1 MDILKKIEI
10 GETTEALIR
19 LTFDKRI
26 ALESE
31 DENLNHYSRAM
42 EINALKANTLAFI
55 KRNPN
60 ANFKLVAPEKTFP
73 KDFSMDFSNYS
84 GKIDNPSEYILTI
97 NEYFDEVKVTQRV
110 KVGRDIKFSIKIER

>member
-19 LTFDKRI
+19 LTFDKRV

-42 EINALKANTLAFI
+42 EINA
-55 KRNPN
+55 
-60 ANFKLVAPEKTFP
+60 
-73 KDFSMDFSNYS
+73 
-84 GKIDNPSEYILTI
+84 
-97 NEYFDEVKVTQRV
+97 
-110 KVGRDIKFSIKIER
+110 